1 MRSAE
6 MNKKKITKLK
16 KSLIAETIT
25 PYTANSLSFENHEQI
40 TLFGEFG
47 QDTAEQNFLK
57 LISGEYKESEAF
69 KLLEKIDWDFKGFT
83 TQYLSHKFHSY
94 PARFIPQIPL
104 SFIRLFTE
112 EDDVICDPMCGCGTT
127 LVEAFL
133 NNRCAIGNDFNPLAT
148 LISKVK
154 TTLIPL
160 SEFEHLEK
168 KLRETKRYID
178 LDYWKIEHRANN
190 LPNRTVSKIFN
201 KAIIGKLEAI
211 REMILELKE
220 EGHNDLYDFARVALS
235 STIWSL
241 VENGNGLDVENSFI
255 KKTQMMKK
263 EILEM
268 SKIISNPAFVKVIHG
283 DARNLQIES
292 SSVDLIVTSPPYV
305 NALDY
310 YRVHM
315 YNMLWLGMDFDI
327 FRKHEI
333 GGHSHFIMNRF
344 RLLSEY
350 LGDMLRAMIE
360 MNRILKPGKI
370 CAIVVGN
377 SSLEYELIESHK
389 YFSSFANK
397 VGFKHIKTYFRNI
410 DKTKKYTSADI
421 GQIDDEYIVVLK
433 KISDSKA
440 NAADEEFIIKEVKKQ
455 METFR
460 EQIRKNPGSSI
471 RGKRPSTERLL
482 KNVERISEA
491 IETISEDIKI
501 KG

>member
-1 MRSAE
+1 MYNE
-6 MNKKKITKLK
+6 KTMV
-16 KSLIAETIT
+16 
-25 PYTANSLSFENHEQI
+25 YTLENHEQI

-47 QDTAEQNFLK
+47 QETAEQNFLK
-57 LISGEYKESEAF
+57 LISHRYKESEAF
-69 KLLEKIDWDFKGFT
+69 KVLDKIDWDFKGFT
-83 TQYLSHKFHSY
+83 TQYLTHKFHSY

-104 SFIRLFTE
+104 SFIKLFTNE
-112 EDDVICDPMCGCGTT
+112 GNTICDPMCGCGTT

-133 NNRCAIGNDFNPLAT
+133 NNRNSIGNDFNPLAV

-154 TTLIPL
+154 TTLIPAA
-160 SEFEHLEK
+160 EFEYLERK
-168 KLRETKRYID
+168 IRDTKRYLD
-178 LDYWKIEHRANN
+178 LDYWRIEHRANN

-201 KAIIGKLEAI
+201 KTIIGKLEAI

-220 EGHNDLYDFARVALS
+220 ESCDDIYDFARVALS

-255 KKTQMMKK
+255 KKIQMMKK
-263 EILEM
+263 ELLEM
-268 SKIISNPAFVKVIHG
+268 SKIVSSPPIVRVIHG
-283 DARNLQIES
+283 DARNLQVES

-310 YRVHM
+310 YRAHM

-350 LGDMLRAMIE
+350 LGDMLRTMIE
-360 MNRILKPGKI
+360 MNRILKTGKI
-370 CAIVVGN
+370 CSIVVGN

-397 VGFKHIKTYFRNI
+397 IGFKHIKTFFRNI
-410 DKTKKYTSADI
+410 DKTRKYTSADI

-433 KISDSKA
+433 KVSDSKVDT
-440 NAADEEFIIKEVKKQ
+440 NDEEFIAKEVKRQ
-455 METFR
+455 IETFR

-471 RGKRPSTERLL
+471 RGRRPSAERLS

-491 IETISEDIKI
+491 IDTISEDIKI
-501 KG
+501 KE